1 MKKLIALNGSP
12 RRTGTTAQLLTRALE
27 GAEKA
32 GAETELV
39 NLYSLK
45 FTGCLSCFYCKRK
58 GIPHGHCALR
68 DGLSPVL
75 ERMKTADA
83 IVIGTPIYIFN
94 ISSATQGLLE
104 RFLFS
109 NMLYSKENAV
119 TLGRS
124 IRVGL
129 IYTMG
134 MSEVLFERTGLR
146 DKMKLMEQSL
156 AMISGHPVK
165 KLHSFEGI
173 QFSDYSK
180 YEADKLPEA
189 QRRIYLAEQFP
200 KDLEQA
206 ETMGRELVQA

>member
-1 MKKLIALNGSP
+1 MNQNYNEMPNGY
-12 RRTGTTAQLLTRALE
+12 LE
-27 GAEKA
+27 
-32 GAETELV
+32 
-39 NLYSLK
+39 NIH
-45 FTGCLSCFYCKRK
+45 K
-58 GIPHGHCALR
+58 GIQTVRTLSGRMSRGKGTKSEQLARLTEALH
-68 DGLSPVL
+68 
-75 ERMKTADA
+75 TADA

-134 MSEVLFERTGLR
+134 MSEVLFERTGLG

-156 AMISGHPVK
+156 AIISGHPVK

-206 ETMGRELVQA
+206 ETMGRELVQD